1 MPQLLNHLF
10 LRLNLSLQLNVL
22 IPYPTHLLFQ
32 ILLLLESLLFVLWFV
47 QPLFQDLHVL
57 LAVFQLL
64 HQLRDLQL
72 LIIKLLD
79 QLVLRLPHLLQHLRR
94 ILQVLLQLLHFSSQ
108 SSVLSP
114 QLFRFTRHSRFLLPR
129 FLALLRLPFSLL
141 QRLLQ
146 TAAEEIPAS
155 RQLARQLAHLL
166 VVRVHLPQH
175 ALQLPL
181 HALPE
186 LLISALLVPAQRPQR
201 RELPLHR
208 LDSVLVLLVQF
219 HLHLAY
225 VLNLL
230 IELQVLVRQLLDH
243 LSMRVLF
250 AHYLG
255 ELEQFRVVL
264 LLHLDLL
271 LLLPQLFSSPLN
283 FLSLF
288 LDLPLRL
295 LLLLPELVVCFDPNL
310 SSRLPF
316 QLEQAPHIE
325 HLLEAG

>member
-32 ILLLLESLLFVLWFV
+32 ILLLLESLLFVLRFV
-47 QPLFQDLHVL
+47 QPLLQDLHIL
-57 LAVFQLL
+57 LTVFQLL
-64 HQLRDLQL
+64 QQPRDLQL

-94 ILQVLLQLLHFSSQ
+94 ILQVLLQLLHLSSQ

-114 QLFRFTRHSRFLLPR
+114 QLFRFTRHARFLLPR
-129 FLALLRLPFSLL
+129 FLALRRLPFSLL
-141 QRLLQ
+141 PRLRQ
-146 TAAEEIPAS
+146 PAPEELPAP

-166 VVRVHLPQH
+166 VVCAHLPQY

-186 LLISALLVPAQRPQR
+186 LLISALLVSAQRPQR
-201 RELPLHR
+201 CQLTLHR

-219 HLHLAY
+219 HLHLAN

-230 IELQVLVRQLLDH
+230 IEL
-243 LSMRVLF
+243 
-250 AHYLG
+250 
-255 ELEQFRVVL
+255 
-264 LLHLDLL
+264 
-271 LLLPQLFSSPLN
+271 
-283 FLSLF
+283 
-288 LDLPLRL
+288 
-295 LLLLPELVVCFDPNL
+295 
-310 SSRLPF
+310 
-316 QLEQAPHIE
+316 
-325 HLLEAG
+325 